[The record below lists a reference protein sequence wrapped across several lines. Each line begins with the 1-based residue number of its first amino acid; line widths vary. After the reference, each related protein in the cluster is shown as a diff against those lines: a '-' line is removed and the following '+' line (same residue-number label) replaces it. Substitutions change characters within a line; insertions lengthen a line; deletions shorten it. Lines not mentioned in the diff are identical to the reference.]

1 MLIMSERRG
10 TRMTFKIS
18 FLFLWGIQYKNNH
31 KNKTSRVDIDDK
43 MQSYIINKENS
54 HIYYI

>member
-10 TRMTFKIS
+10 TRMTFKIL